1 MALRT
6 KIIDF
11 IGLYFG
17 NNAGEVTAVGQVAVM
32 QHKVTMIDMRIL
44 IEMIYPLGIQTTGP
58 AFYTVYFVTFFKKK
72 FRQIRSILA
81 GNSGYKRNLHWM

>member
-32 QHKVTMIDMRIL
+32 
-44 IEMIYPLGIQTTGP
+44 
-58 AFYTVYFVTFFKKK
+58 
-72 FRQIRSILA
+72 
-81 GNSGYKRNLHWM
+81 